1 MKMEN
6 TRRSSPTG
14 DRPAVLL
21 GVTGGIAA
29 YKVPQIARLLSA
41 EADVRVVMTQAARR
55 FVTPLTFQAVSGRP
69 VLTDMFEAGD
79 AGAVAHVT
87 EAERADLVV
96 VAPATADFIAR
107 AAAGRAD
114 DLLGA
119 MLLVTRAPVVI
130 APAMNTRMWEHPAT
144 RRNLSLLKGFGRIH
158 QVGPL
163 EGDLAC
169 GWSGPG
175 RMAEPDDIA
184 RFALGLLKRDGILR
198 GRRVLVT
205 SGPTEEPLDPVRVV
219 TNRSSGR
226 MGHAI
231 AAEAAAEGASV
242 TLVRGPV
249 YVDDPPGVKVIPV
262 RTTDQMHAAVSERLD
277 DMDVVFMAAAVADYR
292 PRDVSR
298 GKLRKEEAGD
308 TLKMHFVR
316 TRDILA
322 DCASRR
328 TGDRPLLVG
337 FSLETDA
344 SLAVDA
350 ARHKI
355 KTKGCDLVV
364 SNVASENLGTGEGK
378 VTLVAPRSRPIE
390 VGPASKPELA
400 RHIIAWAATKLSR

>member
-1 MKMEN
+1 M
-6 TRRSSPTG
+6 
-14 DRPAVLL
+14 L

-29 YKVPQIARLLSA
+29 YKSPQIVRLMSA
-41 EADVRVVMTQAARR
+41 EAEVRVVMTEAARR
-55 FVTPLTFQAVSGRP
+55 FVTPLTFAAVSGRP
-69 VLTDMFEAGD
+69 VLTDMFEGGD
-79 AGAVAHVT
+79 AGSVPHVT
-87 EAERADLVV
+87 EADEADLFV

-107 AAAGRAD
+107 AAGGRAD

-119 MLLVTRAPVVI
+119 MVLVTRAPIVI

-144 RRNLSLLKGFGRIH
+144 QRNLAALKEFGRIH

-175 RMAEPDDIA
+175 RMAEPDDVA

-226 MGHAI
+226 MGRAI

-249 YVDDPPGVKVIPV
+249 YVDDPPGVKVVPV
-262 RTTDQMHAAVSERLD
+262 RTTEQMHAAVSERLD
-277 DMDVVFMAAAVADYR
+277 RVDVVFMAAAVADYR
-292 PRDVSR
+292 PRSVSS
-298 GKLRKEEAGD
+298 GKLRKEETGD
-308 TLKMHFVR
+308 TLQMHFVR
-316 TRDILA
+316 TKDILA
-322 DCASRR
+322 DCATRR
-328 TGDRPLLVG
+328 KGDRPLLVG

-344 SLAVDA
+344 SRAVDV
-350 ARHKI
+350 AREKI
-355 KTKGCDLVV
+355 RTKGCDLVV
-364 SNVASENLGTGEGK
+364 SNVASENLGTGEGR
-378 VTLVAPRSRPIE
+378 VTLVAPRSKPIE

>member
-1 MKMEN
+1 M
-6 TRRSSPTG
+6 
-14 DRPAVLL
+14 L

-29 YKVPQIARLLSA
+29 YKVPQIARLLA
-41 EADVRVVMTQAARR
+41 EEAEVQVVMTGAAQR
-55 FVTPLTFQAVSGRP
+55 FVTPLTFAAVTGRP
-69 VLTDMFEAGD
+69 VLTDMFDEHV
-79 AGAVAHVT
+79 AGAVPHVSVAD
-87 EAERADLVV
+87 EADLFV

-107 AAAGRAD
+107 TASGRAD

-119 MLLVTRAPVVI
+119 MLLVTRAPVVV
-130 APAMNTRMWEHPAT
+130 APAMNTHMWEHPAT
-144 RRNLSLLKGFGRIH
+144 QRNLALLKGFGRIH

-169 GWSGPG
+169 GWTGPG
-175 RMAEPDDIA
+175 RMAEPDDVA
-184 RFALGLLKRDGILR
+184 RFAIGLLKRDGILR

-249 YVDDPPGVKVIPV
+249 YVDDPPGVKVVPV
-262 RTTDQMHAAVSERLD
+262 RTTEQMHRAVTERLER
-277 DMDVVFMAAAVADYR
+277 MDVVFMAAAVADYR
-292 PRDVSR
+292 PRSVSR
-298 GKLRKEEAGD
+298 GKLRKEETGD

-316 TRDILA
+316 TPDILA
-322 DCASRR
+322 DCATRR
-328 TGDRPLLVG
+328 KGDRPLLVG
-337 FSLETDA
+337 FSLETDP
-344 SLAVDA
+344 SRAVEA
-350 ARHKI
+350 ARSKI
-355 KTKGCDLVV
+355 KAKGCDLVV

-378 VTLVAPRSRPIE
+378 VTLVAPRSKPIA
-390 VGPASKPELA
+390 VGPATKPELA